1 MNEEDEQIMNNNIN
15 LDENNYKEKPL
26 STDEN
31 ILNENIITN
40 NNEENDEGYMTNSDI
55 NDSKYLPKNN
65 LPPNYDPNQLEDDN
79 LNIDNYMVPT
89 NNQMQ
94 LQSQIMNMENEKML
108 SEQNLE
114 EIENEKVEFDETA
127 DIEYEGD
134 AELAAELATE
144 SDTDD

>member
-55 NDSKYLPKNN
+55 NDSKYL
-65 LPPNYDPNQLEDDN
+65 Q
-79 LNIDNYMVPT
+79 
-89 NNQMQ
+89 
-94 LQSQIMNMENEKML
+94 
-108 SEQNLE
+108 
-114 EIENEKVEFDETA
+114 FD
-127 DIEYEGD
+127 Y
-134 AELAAELATE
+134 
-144 SDTDD
+144 

>member
-114 EIENEKVEFDETA
+114 EIENENNLLMAQILECRKK
-127 DIEYEGD
+127 YEQKEGIHG
-134 AELAAELATE
+134 
-144 SDTDD
+144 S